1 MSDASPRSTPRPS
14 RPHLPPG
21 YGLAPTP
28 DALLPWSHATERL
41 ARARNYWVATTRLDG
56 RPHVVPVWGLWLDDA
71 FYFSTDPTSRK
82 ARNLAACP
90 EAVIHLE
97 SGDEVVICEGTVER
111 VPGAGLPAGFVDAY
125 EAKYGFR
132 LDGSNPA
139 FAVYRLHPRTV
150 YAWLEADFPRKA
162 TCWRLPGG

>member
-1 MSDASPRSTPRPS
+1 VSDASYRSAPRPS

-21 YGLAPTP
+21 YGLAPAT

-41 ARARNYWVATTRLDG
+41 ARARNYWVATTRPDG

-82 ARNLAACP
+82 ARNLTACP
-90 EAVIHLE
+90 EVVVHLE
-97 SGDEVVICEGTVER
+97 SGDDVVACEGAVER
-111 VPGAGLPAGFVDAY
+111 VPGAQLPAGFVNAY

-132 LDGSNPA
+132 LDVSDPA
-139 FAVYRLHPRTV
+139 FAFYRLRPRIV
-150 YAWLEADFPRKA
+150 YAWLEADFPRTA
-162 TCWRLPGG
+162 TRWRLPGA